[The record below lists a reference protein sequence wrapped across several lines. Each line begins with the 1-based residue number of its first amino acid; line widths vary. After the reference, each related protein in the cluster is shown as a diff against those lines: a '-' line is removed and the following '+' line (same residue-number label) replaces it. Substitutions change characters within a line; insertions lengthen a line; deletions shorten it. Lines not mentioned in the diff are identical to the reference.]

1 MIKKANT
8 DNPIHELITNRWSP
22 YKFADRLVSKEDL
35 LSLFEAARWAPSSY
49 NEQPWRFMMATK
61 DQAQE
66 FEKLLSC
73 LVPAN
78 QEWAKQASALVLGVS
93 HLVFDKNGKENKAAI
108 HDLGAAVSHLSF
120 EATTRGISVH
130 QMIGIEP
137 ESAKRAYNIPN
148 DYEVLTAFAIGYSDL
163 SEKASDELCERDQTP
178 RARRKISEFVFTE
191 KWDVGLQT
199 YAI

>member
-8 DNPIHELITNRWSP
+8 DHPIHELITNRWSP

-49 NEQPWRFMMATK
+49 NEQPWRFIMASK

-78 QEWAKQASALVLGVS
+78 QEWAKNASVLVLGVT
-93 HLVFDKNGKENKAAI
+93 HLTFDRNGKENKAAI

-120 EATTRGISVH
+120 EATVRGISVH

-137 ESAKRAYNIPN
+137 ESAKQAYNIP
-148 DYEVLTAFAIGYSDL
+148 DDHEVLTAFAIGYSDL
-163 SEKASDELCERDQTP
+163 SENVSDDLSKRDQTP
-178 RARRKISEFVFTE
+178 RARRTIAEFVF
-191 KWDVGLQT
+191 KKDWMMP
-199 YAI
+199 YI

>member
-8 DNPIHELITNRWSP
+8 DHPIHELITNRWSP
-22 YKFADRLVSKEDL
+22 YKFADRSVSKDDL

-49 NEQPWRFMMATK
+49 NEQPWRFIMAAK
-61 DQAQE
+61 DQSQE

-78 QEWAKQASALVLGVS
+78 QEWAQNASALVLGVT
-93 HLVFDKNGKENKAAI
+93 HLTFDRNGKENKAAI

-120 EATTRGISVH
+120 EATARGISVH

-137 ESAKRAYNIPN
+137 ESAKQAYNIPS

-163 SEKASDELCERDQTP
+163 SENSSDELSKRDQTT
-178 RARRKISEFVFTE
+178 RARRTISEFVFNKEWTMPF
-191 KWDVGLQT
+191 L
-199 YAI
+199 

>member
-1 MIKKANT
+1 MIKKANI
-8 DNPIHELITNRWSP
+8 DHPIHELITNRWSP

-49 NEQPWRFMMATK
+49 NEQPWRFIMATK
-61 DQAQE
+61 SQPQE

-78 QEWAKQASALVLGVS
+78 QEWAKNASALALGIT
-93 HLVFDKNGKENKAAI
+93 HLTFDRNGKENKAAI

-120 EATTRGISVH
+120 EATARGISVH

-137 ESAKRAYNIPN
+137 ENARTAYAIPN

-163 SEKASDELCERDQTP
+163 SEKIMDTLVERDQIP
-178 RARRKISEFVFTE
+178 RTRKAISEFVFSK
-191 KWDVGLQT
+191 KWASSLQIET
-199 YAI
+199 I

>member
-1 MIKKANT
+1 MIKKANI
-8 DNPIHELITNRWSP
+8 DHPIHELITNRWSP

-49 NEQPWRFMMATK
+49 NEQPWRFIMATK
-61 DQAQE
+61 SQPQE

-78 QEWAKQASALVLGVS
+78 QEWAKNASALALGIT
-93 HLVFDKNGKENKAAI
+93 HLTFDRNGKENKAAI

-120 EATTRGISVH
+120 EATARGISVH

-137 ESAKRAYNIPN
+137 ENARTAYAIPN
-148 DYEVLTAFAIGYSDL
+148 EYEVLTAFAIGYSDL
-163 SEKASDELCERDQTP
+163 SEKIMDTLVERDQTP
-178 RARRKISEFVFTE
+178 RTRKAISEFVFSE
-191 KWDVGLQT
+191 KWASSLQIET
-199 YAI
+199 I

>member
-8 DNPIHELITNRWSP
+8 DHPIHELITNRWSP
-22 YKFADRLVSKEDL
+22 YKFADRLVSKENL

-49 NEQPWRFMMATK
+49 NEQPWRFIMALK
-61 DQAQE
+61 DQSQE

-78 QEWAKQASALVLGVS
+78 QEWAKHASALVLGVT

-120 EATTRGISVH
+120 EATSRGISVH
-130 QMIGIEP
+130 QIIGIEP
-137 ESAKRAYNIPN
+137 ESAKQAYNIPN
-148 DYEVLTAFAIGYSDL
+148 DYGVLTAFAIGYSDL
-163 SEKASDELCERDQTP
+163 SENTSDELSGRDQTP

-199 YAI
+199 

>member
-8 DNPIHELITNRWSP
+8 DHSIHELITNRWSP
-22 YKFADRLVSKEDL
+22 YKFANRLVPKEDL

-49 NEQPWRFMMATK
+49 NEQPWRFIMATK
-61 DQAQE
+61 DQSRE

-78 QEWAKQASALVLGVS
+78 QEWAKNASVLVLGIT
-93 HLVFDKNGKENKAAI
+93 HLTFDRNGKINKAAI

-120 EATTRGISVH
+120 EATSRGISVH

-137 ESAKRAYNIPN
+137 QTARETYSIPK

-163 SEKASDELCERDQTP
+163 SETADDALTERDQTP
-178 RARRKISEFVFTE
+178 RARKKVSEFVFYK
-191 KWDVGLQT
+191 KWESP
-199 YAI
+199 II

>member
-8 DNPIHELITNRWSP
+8 DHPIHELITNRWSP
-22 YKFADRLVSKEDL
+22 YKYADRLVSKEDL

-49 NEQPWRFMMATK
+49 NEQPWRFIMATK

-78 QEWAKQASALVLGVS
+78 QEWAKNASVLVLGVT
-93 HLVFDKNGKENKAAI
+93 HITFDRNGKENKAAI

-120 EATTRGISVH
+120 EATSRGISVH

-137 ESAKRAYNIPN
+137 ESAKRVYNIPD

-163 SEKASDELCERDQTP
+163 SEKASDDLSERDQTP
-178 RARRKISEFVFTE
+178 RARRKTAEFVF
-191 KWDVGLQT
+191 KKDWAVP
-199 YAI
+199 YI